1 MSMEELLPLVIH
13 LEKQVNIATSHK
25 FSGISIAIVGDLFS
39 LGYEINFST
48 ISNGI
53 VFFSDLGGVLFGTY
67 YICSWCLHHA
77 INSMS

>member
-1 MSMEELLPLVIH
+1 MEELFPLVIH
-13 LEKQVNIATSHK
+13 MEQEVNISTSHK
-25 FSGISIAIVGDLFS
+25 FSGISIAIVEDLFS

-53 VFFSDLGGVLFGTY
+53 VFLSYLGGVLFGTY
-67 YICSWCLHHA
+67 YIYSWCLHHA

>member
-1 MSMEELLPLVIH
+1 MLMEELWPLVIH
-13 LEKQVNIATSHK
+13 LEQQVNISTSHK

-67 YICSWCLHHA
+67 YICS
-77 INSMS
+77 